1 MSSSTP
7 DLLLTCVP
15 TTCFGLPFLANVGL
29 ARQFPQRPGLT
40 RTMAEEVVYV
50 HGLWMSGGE
59 SLLLRRR
66 LSREFGMEVHPFRYA
81 AAASTMSDI
90 TARLQRF
97 VRDLK
102 ATKLHFVG
110 HRLGG
115 LGIYRFFGR

>member
-1 MSSSTP
+1 M
-7 DLLLTCVP
+7 
-15 TTCFGLPFLANVGL
+15 G
-29 ARQFPQRPGLT
+29 
-40 RTMAEEVVYV
+40 EEVVYV

-102 ATKLHFVG
+102 ASRLHFAG
-110 HRLGG
+110 HSLAG
-115 LGIYRFFGR
+115 LVIYRFLERYPQQPPARVVSLRTPSAASRA